1 MNPPPEEIES
11 RRRGKRNMKSIITL
25 TPEESKRLIAKAIVQ
40 MDVIQKAK
48 KEGIIGLA
56 RCSSCAYIV
65 EELIGR
71 KMENLMRYCSGY
83 IGGPG
88 SCAVLNTEQEKLLVL
103 YHGEERWLHY
113 TEGNIL
119 NFIDEMDQ
127 DDVIIKSGNVLDPT
141 GQVGTLVAHPTGGE
155 AGYYLPHSLAK
166 GIHLIVPTLISKSI
180 PFPLS
185 RLLTSLGIS
194 RIRTDRTHG
203 IVCGMIPLPGTV
215 ITEIDAIRLLSRA
228 ESLPIAMNGIGS
240 GKGSVT
246 LLVEGGQA
254 EVDKAWDIINSIKGE
269 PHLSEFPSRCDAC
282 YIKSDPDQKARCLG
296 RG

>member
-1 MNPPPEEIES
+1 
-11 RRRGKRNMKSIITL
+11 MKSIITL

-40 MDVIQKAK
+40 MDAVQKAK
-48 KEGIIGLA
+48 KDGIIGLA

-65 EELIGR
+65 EELTGR

-88 SCAVLNTEQEKLLVL
+88 SCAVLNTEQERLLVL
-103 YHGEERWLHY
+103 YHGEEKWLHY

-119 NFIDEMDQ
+119 KFIDEMDQ
-127 DDVIIKSGNVLDPT
+127 DDVIIKSGNVLDPS

-155 AGYYLPHSLAK
+155 AGYYLPHILAK

-194 RIRTDRTHG
+194 RIRVDRTHG

-215 ITEIDAIRLLSRA
+215 ITEIDAIRLLSGA
-228 ESLPIAMNGIGS
+228 ESLPIGVNGIGT

-246 LLVEGGQA
+246 LLVEGA
-254 EVDKAWDIINSIKGE
+254 ESEVDAAWEMVNSIKGE
-269 PHLSEFPSRCDAC
+269 PHLSEFPSRCDVC
-282 YIKSDPDQKARCLG
+282 YIKNDPERKARCQG
-296 RG
+296 RE

>member
-1 MNPPPEEIES
+1 M
-11 RRRGKRNMKSIITL
+11 R
-25 TPEESKRLIAKAIVQ
+25 SKRAKQ
-40 MDVIQKAK
+40 D
-48 KEGIIGLA
+48 GIIGLA

-65 EELIGR
+65 EELTGR

-103 YHGEERWLHY
+103 YHGEEKWLHY

-119 NFIDEMDQ
+119 KFIDEMDQ
-127 DDVIIKSGNVLDPT
+127 DDVIIKSGNVLDPS

-155 AGYYLPHSLAK
+155 AGYYLPHILAK

-194 RIRTDRTHG
+194 RIRVDRTHG

-215 ITEIDAIRLLSRA
+215 ITEIDAIRLLSGA
-228 ESLPIAMNGIGS
+228 ESLPIAVNGIGS

-246 LLVEGGQA
+246 LLVEGGET
-254 EVDKAWDIINSIKGE
+254 EVDKAWEIVNAIKGE
-269 PHLSEFPSRCDAC
+269 PHLSELPSRCDAC
-282 YIKSDPDQKARCLG
+282 YIKNDPEHKSRCLG
-296 RG
+296 RE